1 MIRKYKNSDC
11 DIVID
16 IWHEA
21 SSLAH
26 PFLNAT
32 FMENVR
38 KDMRQLYLPNALTW
52 VFEEDNEVIG
62 FISMIENEIGGL
74 FVKPDEH
81 ARGIGTLLVNHV
93 LSIYDILEV
102 EVFKNNRIGRSF
114 YNKYG
119 FKLIQEYT
127 MEETQQQVLKLKY
140 KKQ

>member
-81 ARGIGTLLVNHV
+81 VRGIGMLLVNHV

-119 FKLIQEYT
+119 FKLIHEYT